1 MDPQIR
7 PIHTAAGAAPRPPFQ
22 GCLADLI
29 AVRDIAAHWR
39 SGGVVSIEDQIQFV
53 RSALAVLEAINQDMD
68 IGAPNA
74 ARGAT

>member
-1 MDPQIR
+1 MDLPIR
-7 PIHTAAGAAPRPPFQ
+7 PIAHAEHAAPRHPFQ
-22 GCLADLI
+22 PVLGDLI

-39 SGGVVSIEDQIQFV
+39 GGGVVLIEDQIQFC

-74 ARGAT
+74 AGGAT